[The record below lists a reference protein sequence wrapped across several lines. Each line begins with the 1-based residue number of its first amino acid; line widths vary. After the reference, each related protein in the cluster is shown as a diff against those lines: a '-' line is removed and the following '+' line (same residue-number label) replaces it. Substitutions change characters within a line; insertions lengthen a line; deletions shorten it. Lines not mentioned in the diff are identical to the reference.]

1 LSPAEVVR
9 LESENG
15 LKQADRMFAMIE
27 HAIESGKFRLRPST
41 LIELDRIAVNGLV
54 NNPGT
59 FRNDPIEIE
68 HSGHTP
74 PPHED
79 VPSYID
85 ELCEYVTEE
94 WASSS
99 AIHLAAYILWRLN
112 WIHPFED
119 GNGRTSRAAC
129 YLVLCVRLGYKLPG
143 TRTIP
148 EYIAA
153 DKNPYYLALESADG
167 AWRKGTLDL
176 GAMEALIKECLAA
189 QLIGVVEQASGGP
202 VEGGTAAAP
211 ADPAPPTRES
221 TSLKQQPPAATTEKF
236 NRKPR
241 LFIGS
246 STEGLPIAEALQVGL
261 EYDAEV
267 TVWSQGVFGLSTL
280 TLEAL
285 IEQAKDSDF
294 AVLVLTADDML
305 IKRGESKPVARDNVL
320 FELGLFIGIAG
331 RYRTFVVHPRGH
343 DMHMPTDLSGL
354 AVATYDPNRSDSN
367 LLAAVG
373 AACTQ
378 IKHAVRDQGRLR

>member
-1 LSPAEVVR
+1 
-9 LESENG
+9 
-15 LKQADRMFAMIE
+15 MFTMIE

-41 LIELDRIAVNGLV
+41 LIELDRLAVSGLV
-54 NNPGT
+54 SSPGAL
-59 FRNDPIEIE
+59 RNDPIEIE
-68 HSGHTP
+68 HSVHTP

-79 VPSYID
+79 VPSYVD
-85 ELCEYVTEE
+85 ELCEYVTDQ
-94 WASSS
+94 WGSSS
-99 AIHLAAYILWRLN
+99 AIHLAAYVLWRLN

-119 GNGRTSRAAC
+119 GNGRTSRAAS

-153 DKNPYYLALESADG
+153 DKKPYYLALESADS
-167 AWRKGTLDL
+167 AWKKGVLDL
-176 GAMEALIKECLAA
+176 SAIETLIKECLAA
-189 QLIGVVEQASGGP
+189 QLVGVVEDASGASVVADVP
-202 VEGGTAAAP
+202 SATPITAQQQPSGVPP
-211 ADPAPPTRES
+211 AEQAMAPP
-221 TSLKQQPPAATTEKF
+221 EKTI
-236 NRKPR
+236 RKPR

-267 TVWSQGVFGLSTL
+267 TVWSQGVFGLSSF

-285 IEQAKDSDF
+285 IEQARGSDF

-305 IKRGESKPVARDNVL
+305 TKRGESKPVARDNVL

-331 RYRTFVVHPRGH
+331 RHRTFIVHPRGH
-343 DMHMPTDLSGL
+343 DMHMPTDLSAL
-354 AVATYDPNRSDSN
+354 AVATYDPNRSDRN
-367 LLAAVG
+367 LRAAVG

-378 IKHAVRDQGRLR
+378 IKQAVRDQGSRSSSA

>member
-1 LSPAEVVR
+1 
-9 LESENG
+9 
-15 LKQADRMFAMIE
+15 MFAMIE
-27 HAIESGKFRLRPST
+27 HAIESDKFRLRPST

-54 NNPGT
+54 NNPGA

-68 HSGHTP
+68 HSVHTP

-85 ELCEYVTEE
+85 ELCEYVTEQ
-94 WASSS
+94 WTTSS

-153 DKNPYYLALESADG
+153 DKNPYYLALESADT
-167 AWRKGTLDL
+167 AWKKGILDL
-176 GAMEALIKECLAA
+176 TVMEALIKECLAA
-189 QLIGVVEQASGGP
+189 QLVGVVEQASGEP
-202 VEGGTAAAP
+202 VDAANPAAA
-211 ADPAPPTRES
+211 AN
-221 TSLKQQPPAATTEKF
+221 ATVPVQLEGKSPGLTPERI

-246 STEGLPIAEALQVGL
+246 STEGLTIAEALQLDL

-267 TVWSQGVFGLSTL
+267 TLWSQGVFGLSTL

-285 IEQAKDSDF
+285 IEHAKDSDF

-305 IKRGESKPVARDNVL
+305 TKRGESKAVARDNVL

-331 RYRTFVVHPRGH
+331 RHRTFVVHPRGH

-354 AVATYDPNRSDSN
+354 AVATYDPNRSDRN
-367 LLAAVG
+367 LRAAVG

-378 IKHAVRDQGRLR
+378 IKHAVRDQGRRR

>member
-1 LSPAEVVR
+1 VVR

-27 HAIESGKFRLRPST
+27 HAIDAGKFRLRPST
-41 LIELDRIAVNGLV
+41 LIELDRIAVSGLV
-54 NNPGT
+54 NNPGA

-68 HSGHTP
+68 HSVHTP

-85 ELCEYVTEE
+85 ELCEYVTEQ

-99 AIHLAAYILWRLN
+99 AIHLAAYLLWRLN

-153 DKNPYYLALESADG
+153 DKTPYYLALEAADT
-167 AWRKGTLDL
+167 AWKKGVLDL
-176 GAMEALIKECLAA
+176 SVMEALIKECLAA
-189 QLIGVVEQASGGP
+189 QLVGVVEQASGGP
-202 VEGGTAAAP
+202 VEGGPPASAP
-211 ADPAPPTRES
+211 ANPTPSSRLAEPSPAPTPGRTG
-221 TSLKQQPPAATTEKF
+221 
-236 NRKPR
+236 RKPR

-246 STEGLPIAEALQVGL
+246 STEGLAIAEALQLGL

-267 TVWSQGVFGLSTL
+267 TLWSQGVFGLSTL

-285 IEQAKDSDF
+285 IERAKDSDF

-305 IKRGESKPVARDNVL
+305 TKRGDAKPVARDNVL

-331 RYRTFVVHPRGH
+331 RFRTFVVHPRGQ

-354 AVATYDPNRSDSN
+354 AVATYDPNRSDGN
-367 LLAAVG
+367 LRAAVG

-378 IKHAVRDQGRLR
+378 IKLAVRDQGRRL